1 MEVPVRVVKITSNDH
16 QELIYLPR
24 RLRRLGFVKGRHV
37 LLKVDAEKRRLIL
50 ELLPEVTGIMEGV
63 ARDAGARL

>member
-1 MEVPVRVVKITSNDH
+1 MEVPIKVAKITSNDH
-16 QELIYLPR
+16 QELVYLPKC
-24 RLRRLGFVKGRHV
+24 LQRLGFIKGRHV

>member
-24 RLRRLGFVKGRHV
+24 RLRKLGFVKGKYA
-37 LLKVDAEKRRLIL
+37 LLKVDTEKRRVVL
-50 ELLPEVTGIMEGV
+50 ELLPEVPE
-63 ARDAGARL
+63 